1 MMAGGWTHTSGLRL
15 RVSYK
20 EMVEVT
26 KVVCDAV
33 RLQLRKHQVRISGKE
48 WLAAKMLRGEALGA
62 GREHQ
67 SRIKMM

>member
-1 MMAGGWTHTSGLRL
+1 
-15 RVSYK
+15 
-20 EMVEVT
+20 MVEVT

-33 RLQLRKHQVRISGKE
+33 RLQLRKHQVRISSKE
-48 WLAAKMLRGEALGA
+48 WLAAKMLRGEALGT